1 MSSQT
6 ITATGTS
13 GQSSVINS
21 TKIRVTSNASPVLYA
36 VGTSPIAGTG
46 FANTEMIAPGTTRY
60 INMQGLG
67 NKIAFIT
74 PTGVTATLVTVT
86 EIGTVYAVGQATNA
100 TYVTT

>member
-74 PTGVTATLVTVT
+74 PIGVTATLITVT
-86 EIGTVYAVGQATNA
+86 EIGTVYAAGQATNT